1 MPKIYTK
8 TGDQGQC
15 SLGNGRRVFKC
26 DPVVEALGDMDELN
40 AVIGVANQMQNS
52 KFNPESFRGQNS
64 NSKLKISKILCQIQR
79 DLFSIGAI
87 LSGAQRVKKDL
98 LKARVKFLEKQI
110 DKLSKDLPE
119 LKNFILPGGCQT
131 ASFLH
136 LARAVCRRA
145 ERRVVSCNP
154 VSLQGK
160 LAGSNMPHRQS
171 AEEADVKSI
180 SNIKNKQV
188 VAYLNRL
195 SDFLFV
201 LARWVNY
208 QTGTE
213 EEIIKF

>member
-26 DPVVEALGDMDELN
+26 DPVVEALGDVDELN
-40 AVIGVANQMQNS
+40 AVIGVAQTQ
-52 KFNPESFRGQNS
+52 
-64 NSKLKISKILCQIQR
+64 NSKLKTQNHNSKLKTDQFLFEIQE
-79 DLFSIGAI
+79 DLFSIGAR
-87 LSGAQRVKKDL
+87 LSGAKDQELRIKNLELRVKDME
-98 LKARVKFLEKQI
+98 AEI

-131 ASFLH
+131 ASLLH

-145 ERRVVSCNP
+145 ERRVVSC
-154 VSLQGK
+154 K